1 MNTLQIIQA
10 LHRIM
15 DAQDLHFSDD
25 YQYPL
30 ISREII
36 QKIREDNNTPV
47 IIDIT
52 SEDIWKLFHLSNISE
67 SNIKCDDLF
76 TINNHPIL
84 LIFNQ

>member
-15 DAQDLHFSDD
+15 DARDFHFSDD

-36 QKIREDNNTPV
+36 QKIRYDNTTPV

-52 SEDIWKLFHLSNISE
+52 SEDIWKLFHLYNISE